1 MSAVDCVSNWAV
13 VAPMPM
19 VLVDADRRVQW
30 QNQAGG
36 EYLATQAS
44 LVVQDGCLDMAREP
58 LRPRL
63 AHLIAS
69 AGPQPTLH
77 ALGQGPEDACLVT
90 AQRLSPP
97 HDPLIMLLLRPSG
110 SERWRDGLP
119 LANIAGL
126 FDLTGTETVVV
137 GRLMSSQSPVDIA
150 RALDIKLG
158 TIRTHVRNIYAK
170 MGVNTR
176 EGLFL
181 RCLPFAWLDA
191 PG

>member
-1 MSAVDCVSNWAV
+1 MSAVDCVSTWAV
-13 VAPMPM
+13 VAPIPM
-19 VLVDADRRVQW
+19 VLVDADLRVRW
-30 QNQAGG
+30 QNEAGLK
-36 EYLATQAS
+36 YVAHPAALY
-44 LVVQDGCLDMAREP
+44 VQDGLLETTRDA

-63 AHLIAS
+63 AQIIAS
-69 AGPQPTLH
+69 AGPQLTLH
-77 ALGQGPEDACLVT
+77 ALGQGPEDACLIT
-90 AQRLSPP
+90 TQRL
-97 HDPLIMLLLRPSG
+97 PLPNDRLVMLILRAPSTTG
-110 SERWRDGLP
+110 WRDGIP

-181 RCLPFAWLDA
+181 KCLPFAWLDTLS
-191 PG
+191 